1 MGTADWIGWAA
12 TALFAASYL
21 AKDARHLRLAQAAA
35 ACVWI
40 VYGLMMKAAPVV
52 GANAAVAVI
61 ALISLRRGRAA
72 PPERS

>member
-21 AKDARHLRLAQAAA
+21 AKDARQLRLVQAAA
-35 ACVWI
+35 AGVWI
-40 VYGLMMKAAPVV
+40 LYGLMVKAAPVI

-61 ALISLRRGRAA
+61 ALISLWRSREA